1 MEPLIRIEQ
10 LGYNYTTGAGK
21 TIPALDG
28 IDLQLAP
35 GEYLAIVGA
44 NGSGKSTLAR
54 HLNALLLPSSG
65 SVHVKGM
72 DTRDLANWR
81 EIRRAVAIVFQ
92 NPDNQVV
99 ATVVEED
106 VAFGPENL
114 GLPVEELRRRVD
126 WALEV
131 VGLSAQR
138 LRDPLHLSGGQKQR
152 LALAGALAMQPEC
165 LVLDEAT
172 AMLDPAGRQAAR
184 QIVDQLRRQGIAIVA
199 ITQDMEEAAA
209 ADRVV
214 ALAQGRVVLQGPP
227 QQVFADEA
235 TLLQLGLEL
244 PPMARLARMLHERML
259 DFPAELVTPE
269 ELFAALRAA
278 ATPGAGA
285 LDSRA
290 QGASGSRR
298 AQGRG
303 VS

>member
-10 LGYNYTTGAGK
+10 LYHNYTTGAGQ

-54 HLNALLLPSSG
+54 HLNALLLPTSG
-65 SVHVKGM
+65 NVRVKGM
-72 DTRDLANWR
+72 DTRDPANWR
-81 EIRRAVAIVFQ
+81 EIRRTVAIVFQ
-92 NPDNQVV
+92 NPDNQIV

-114 GLPVEELRRRVD
+114 GLPPEELRRRVD
-126 WALEV
+126 WALQV
-131 VGLSAQR
+131 VGLSALR
-138 LRDPLHLSGGQKQR
+138 LRAPQYLSGGQKQR

-172 AMLDPAGRQAAR
+172 AMLDPAGRQAVR
-184 QIVDQLRRQGIAIVA
+184 QIVERLCREGIAVVI

-214 ALAQGRVVLQGPP
+214 ALDRGRIALQGTPR
-227 QQVFADEA
+227 QVFADEGI
-235 TLLQLGLEL
+235 LLQLGLGL
-244 PPMARLARMLHERML
+244 PPMARLARMLHERVP
-259 DFPAELVTPE
+259 DFPANLVTPE
-269 ELFAALRAA
+269 ELLIALR
-278 ATPGAGA
+278 
-285 LDSRA
+285 D
-290 QGASGSRR
+290 R

-303 VS
+303 AS